1 MILHTIGHSN
11 LSMPELLK
19 ALSDHGVFCVV
30 DVRSSPR
37 SYRFPHF
44 DRPELAAA
52 LERAGISY
60 RYMGDTLGGKPA
72 IGDDSRGWKQGKVDP
87 HIVSSLSRSERWA
100 EGMRTLNVLLKE
112 WRRETQSG
120 CLLCSEAD
128 PSKCHRS
135 LIALELQQNLSD
147 LTLDHIVP
155 RRGSTK
161 EVSFQ
166 KTLL

>member
-30 DVRSSPR
+30 DVRSSPH

-52 LERAGISY
+52 LERVGISY

-72 IGDDSRGWKQGKVDP
+72 TGDDSRGWKQGKVDP
-87 HIVSSLSRSERWA
+87 HIVSSLSRSKRWA
-100 EGMRTLNVLLKE
+100 EGMEALKRLLRE
-112 WRRETQSG
+112 WNRQMQSV

-128 PSKCHRS
+128 PNKCHRS
-135 LIALELQQNLSD
+135 LIALELLPQLPH
-147 LTLDHIVP
+147 LTLNHITP
-155 RRGSTK
+155 KKQHRK